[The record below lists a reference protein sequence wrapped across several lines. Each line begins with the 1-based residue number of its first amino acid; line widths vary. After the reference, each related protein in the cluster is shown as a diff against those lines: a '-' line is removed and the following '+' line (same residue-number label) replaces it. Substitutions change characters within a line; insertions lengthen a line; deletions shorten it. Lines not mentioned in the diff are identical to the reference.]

1 MKAWLTG
8 ECGFLRGGCDG
19 FMGNLSVN
27 ESLAEVRLVTSTRVA
42 SLESFTCV
50 PLALESKGYLR

>member
-19 FMGNLSVN
+19 FMGNLFVN
-27 ESLAEVRLVTSTRVA
+27 ESLAEVRLVTSTRVV

-50 PLALESKGYLR
+50 PYLP